1 LDLSPDYRIFQSLF
15 PLLHIGKSKFLSVIN
30 KMKLVKQ
37 ILSISMIVVM
47 SSAQAEAIDL
57 DSDLAKQLIVA
68 ETYTS
73 VGALVVVHG
82 NINSGTYTS
91 VGAGITG
98 TPTPDIAIV
107 DGNIN
112 SGTYTSTGDSTIVA
126 GNIHSGTATTTGASA
141 EVEGDIISGI
151 ATTLGANSIVKGSIA
166 SGIAT
171 TLGADAEAGGTS
183 IGAVAP
189 VVNSLQS
196 KIQALQTA
204 LKAMGGTTL
213 TTGVLGA
220 DGADFIPGVYN
231 VTDILSVTASTD
243 ITLTGNG
250 SDQSWVFNIGNYM
263 SLGANVN
270 VVLNNVGPNST
281 VIWNILGDSTGGA
294 GLGYASLGAG
304 VKFKGVILAN
314 SYISVGAGSA
324 MVTGVGN
331 SCGGLYSATG
341 YVSVGATSIVGR
353 QLDCGSTGCQD
364 SEVIYD

>member
-1 LDLSPDYRIFQSLF
+1 MSYFFCGGYYHLQRFFIS
-15 PLLHIGKSKFLSVIN
+15 KSKFLSVIN
-30 KMKLVKQ
+30 KMKPIKQ

-47 SSAQAEAIDL
+47 SSAQAEPIDL
-57 DSDLAKQLIVA
+57 DSALANQLIVA

-73 VGALVVVHG
+73 VGALAVVHG

-98 TPTPDIAIV
+98 TPTPNIAIV

-112 SGTYTSTGDSTIVA
+112 SGTYTSTGDSTIVD
-126 GNIHSGTATTTGASA
+126 GNIHSGTATTTGAFA
-141 EVEGDIISGI
+141 TVALDIISGI
-151 ATTLGANSIVKGSIA
+151 ATTLGANSIVAGSIA
-166 SGIAT
+166 SGTTT
-171 TLGADAEAGGTS
+171 TLGAGAEALGGES
-183 IGAVAP
+183 IGGVAPP

-196 KIQALQTA
+196 NIQALQAA
-204 LKAMGGTTL
+204 LKDMGGVTL
-213 TTGVLGA
+213 ATGVLGA
-220 DGADFIPGVYN
+220 GGATFDAGVYN

-270 VVLNNVGPNST
+270 VVLDNVGPNST
-281 VIWNILGDSTGGA
+281 VFWNVLGDSTGGA

-304 VKFKGVILAN
+304 VNFKGVILAN

-341 YVSVGATSIVGR
+341 YVSVGATSIVG
-353 QLDCGSTGCQD
+353 QLDCGSTGGQD
-364 SEVIYD
+364 SEYMD